1 MSSDRFVCELRP
13 CNRHR
18 RALIA
23 GGVLALCAGIVLIVL
38 MPLVP
43 GWRGVLCILWVATSA
58 LELREHRLGTAR
70 IERICIHA
78 DGRVTGAGRDGAEQ
92 PLQVLPGSMLL
103 DGIGWLRLR
112 FADGRRY
119 GEFVS
124 RHAAGSSDWRR
135 LQLIWRQRAAL
146 FGRSR

>member
-1 MSSDRFVCELRP
+1 
-13 CNRHR
+13 
-18 RALIA
+18 
-23 GGVLALCAGIVLIVL
+23 
-38 MPLVP
+38 
-43 GWRGVLCILWVATSA
+43 
-58 LELREHRLGTAR
+58 
-70 IERICIHA
+70 
-78 DGRVTGAGRDGAEQ
+78 
-92 PLQVLPGSMLL
+92 MLL